1 MIPKVAGE
9 TICALS
15 AWVVKYTHIYNGH
28 LLSKKTYTG
37 KCREEKREERERARE
52 RERKRE
58 RKRKRARE
66 RERESAKREKSKK
79 ARMSTRG
86 S

>member
-1 MIPKVAGE
+1 VIPKVAGE

-37 KCREEKREERERARE
+37 KWWVEERSESDRAVGRARD
-52 RERKRE
+52 
-58 RKRKRARE
+58 RARVKKRVQQKE
-66 RERESAKREKSKK
+66 RRENRESIERVRVRE
-79 ARMSTRG
+79 
-86 S
+86 